1 MRKSLFL
8 KSLMTI
14 VLLGGGA
21 ALAQPAAGGR
31 AGTFLT
37 PEQRAMF
44 VEQAREQT
52 QNMTA
57 EQRRSWR
64 RDQFTRLAAM
74 SDADKAKLKADMQA
88 RWDALPQAR
97 KDQVEQR
104 IAARAHRSAPPP
116 APDMNPNQGQA
127 VAQ

>member
-14 VLLGGGA
+14 VLLGSGA

-74 SDADKAKLKADMQA
+74 SDADKAKSEIIIAKQRNGPTGTVYLNFLSSYTRFENADTA
-88 RWDALPQAR
+88 HDA
-97 KDQVEQR
+97 
-104 IAARAHRSAPPP
+104 
-116 APDMNPNQGQA
+116 M
-127 VAQ
+127 